1 MKSSM
6 IVVGALA
13 VASGIGPVVL
23 TRPASH
29 IRSVS
34 VQRILVESTAAKEAA
49 KRLEAFRSG
58 KAQEVAAK
66 QKSLDA
72 TRLALA
78 NAGGILQRSRR
89 AQLKAQESRE
99 QAELQQTQQRA
110 QTEFQEMQ
118 RQFQTDL
125 RRQLGGV
132 INEMAKRNA
141 IEIVLNQDAAVVW
154 AIDKID
160 FTTEVIE
167 RLNAAA
173 IASPKAK

>member
-1 MKSSM
+1 MKFSL

-13 VASGIGPVVL
+13 VGSGIGPIVNSR
-23 TRPASH
+23 TASH
-29 IRSVS
+29 IGSLS
-34 VQRILVESTAAKEAA
+34 MQRILAESTEAKEAA
-49 KRLEAFRSG
+49 KRLEAFRHG
-58 KAQEVAAK
+58 KAQEVTDK
-66 QKSLDA
+66 QKALEA

-78 NAGGILQRSRR
+78 NVGGILQGSRR

-99 QAELQQTQQRA
+99 QADLQRTQQQA

-132 INEMAKRNA
+132 INEIAKRNA

-167 RLNAAA
+167 RLNAP
-173 IASPKAK
+173 ASPTPKAK